1 MMAPDRK
8 TSFMKCSFGL
18 SHHVFKTK
26 PALSWLVPC
35 YIQGQLIVL
44 TLAMMWVFAK
54 SDDNSV
60 SYSFFYWFL
69 MHFVNCNS
77 YLICIRHKGVL
88 DNHTN
93 KQL

>member
-8 TSFMKCSFGL
+8 TSFMKCSFWVITIN
-18 SHHVFKTK
+18 VFKTK

-69 MHFVNCNS
+69 VHFANCNS
-77 YLICIRHKGVL
+77 YLP
-88 DNHTN
+88 
-93 KQL
+93 